1 MLVERMLQLTEPAAP
16 EFAQLQEVLLRV
28 AELCTAVNESAA
40 EAESCAKVAA
50 ISKELGLD
58 ERSAVLP
65 GGLAQPHRRFVREG
79 TAHELPPP
87 SAEGASAWAGVTGAG
102 TGRAVRLIMFNDV
115 LLISTPGMLGRH
127 TVREALSLAKARVRA
142 LGDATE
148 PDDTNDADGTAVSVV
163 AAVGLARHAF
173 ELCVGR
179 KARVFA
185 APSAEAKHAWVK
197 ALRKQVGALLERFK
211 ARGRS
216 LAFLPQNVCML
227 RLQLEAAG
235 RERAAVEAQV
245 CAISE
250 ELCALEGE
258 VRTERQRRDSAER
271 EVGGTEEASS
281 ERLAL
286 LLQTVFEAD
295 LAISRGES
303 KRLMLQGQI
312 GHHVARL
319 SQISEMLELTTA
331 KHDGD
336 SLLQFMLFS
345 NS

>member
-1 MLVERMLQLTEPAAP
+1 
-16 EFAQLQEVLLRV
+16 V

-87 SAEGASAWAGVTGAG
+87 SAEGASAWA
-102 TGRAVRLIMFNDV
+102 VRLIMFNDV

-148 PDDTNDADGTAVSVV
+148 PDDTNDADGTAVS
-163 AAVGLARHAF
+163 
-173 ELCVGR
+173 
-179 KARVFA
+179 
-185 APSAEAKHAWVK
+185 AKHAWVK
-197 ALRKQVGALLERFK
+197 ALRKQRFK

-235 RERAAVEAQV
+235 RERAAVEAQ
-245 CAISE
+245 
-250 ELCALEGE
+250 ELCALEG
-258 VRTERQRRDSAER
+258 

-286 LLQTVFEAD
+286 LLQ
-295 LAISRGES
+295 S